1 VRVCQD
7 ARPIPS
13 GASFLLRY
21 TSVPRN
27 GFLSDVQTSDRLISA
42 IPRHIAIVMDGN
54 GRWAR
59 ARHLPRPEGHRRG
72 VGATREII
80 ATCLERGVEVLTL
93 FAFSSE
99 NWRRPASEVKTLMEL
114 FFSALRRERDKLH
127 EQGVRMCFI
136 GDRSAFSENLRAEMT
151 RSEEHT
157 RDNRR
162 MTLVIAANYGGRWDI
177 EQAARRYAEAC
188 LATGELIAPEPHRTA
203 LDPYF
208 ATAGLN
214 EPDLF
219 IRTGGER
226 RLSNFLLWQLAY
238 TELYF
243 TDTLWPDFDGAA
255 LGEAI
260 ADFGRRQRRFG
271 LTGEQIE
278 ADDA

>member
-1 VRVCQD
+1 
-7 ARPIPS
+7 
-13 GASFLLRY
+13 
-21 TSVPRN
+21 
-27 GFLSDVQTSDRLISA
+27 
-42 IPRHIAIVMDGN
+42 
-54 GRWAR
+54 
-59 ARHLPRPEGHRRG
+59 

-99 NWRRPASEVKTLMEL
+99 NWRRPANEVKTLMEL

-127 EQGVRMCFI
+127 EQGVRMRFI
-136 GDRSAFSENLRAEMT
+136 GDRSAFSDNLRAEME
-151 RSEEHT
+151 RSEAHT
-157 RDNRR
+157 CENRR

-177 EQAARRYAEAC
+177 EQAARRYAEA
-188 LATGELIAPEPHRTA
+188 ARTGGELETAEKGDSALAPY
-203 LDPYF
+203 L
-208 ATAGLN
+208 ATAGLV

-243 TDTLWPDFDGAA
+243 TDTLWPDFDAAA
-255 LGEAI
+255 LNEAI
-260 ADFGRRQRRFG
+260 ADFGKRQRRFG

-278 ADDA
+278 ADNA